1 MKETLLDICG
11 YSWIIARN
19 RIEIIEEN
27 ESHCVLTEKKM
38 NYLTIKAFVRILK
51 QKQTKYSEFISW
63 MESILYSM
71 NSDIKNELEKVTEDV
86 HSQDLF
92 KIQF

>member
-1 MKETLLDICG
+1 MKETILDISG
-11 YSWIIARN
+11 YGWILVRN

-27 ESHCVLTEKKM
+27 ESTCVLTEKKM

-51 QKQTKYSEFISW
+51 QKQTKYSELISW
-63 MESILYSM
+63 MESILYCM
-71 NSDIKNELEKVTEDV
+71 NSNIKNELEKVTEDV

-92 KIQF
+92 KIEF